1 MSVRLEKREKLKHE
15 IVYATIKD
23 AIINYELKPGTML
36 PERELSSKLGV
47 SRTPI
52 REVLHRLHMEGLVD
66 CIPGK
71 GAFVAKQS
79 LVHYIE
85 ISEVR
90 EALEGIAVRLCTI
103 RKNEDIVRQ
112 LEEKYLEIAKYLE
125 SGDFRNTIKSD
136 IEFHQIIF
144 QAANNKKLESF
155 LLNIY
160 DQIKWFAATTIDD
173 PERIRTSLK
182 QHQDILQAII
192 SQDGDAAENL
202 MREHIQDVRQYHLSK
217 HYRFR

>member
-1 MSVRLEKREKLKHE
+1 VRLEKREKLKHE

-23 AIINYELKPGTML
+23 AIISYEIKPGAML

-52 REVLHRLHMEGLVD
+52 REALHRLNMEGLVD
-66 CIPGK
+66 CIPEK

-90 EALEGIAVRLCTI
+90 EALEGFAVRLCTT
-103 RKNEDIVRQ
+103 RKNEDIVSQ
-112 LEEKYLEIAKYLE
+112 LDNKYRDIVKYLEC
-125 SGDFRNTIKSD
+125 GDFRKAVKCD

-144 QAANNKKLESF
+144 QGANNKKLESF

-160 DQIKWFAATTIDD
+160 DQIKWFAATTVDD
-173 PERIRTSLK
+173 PERIKASLK
-182 QHQDILQAII
+182 QHQEILQAII
-192 SQDGDAAENL
+192 NHDGDSAENL
-202 MREHIQDVRQYHLSK
+202 MRQHIQDVRKYHVSK